1 MSGAKVIKYKFD
13 LDSLNNDID
22 YIINN
27 KITLAPTTPKTP
39 NAVWAD
45 LSNVIGK
52 DTISMLSQSVGTEL
66 YDIFW
71 YTDYKGCKDLEIHKD
86 NPGNEYSITSR
97 FTCIFM
103 LEGTFELTLWEDDQT
118 TEIEKLYIR
127 PGEFVVLNFC
137 QYYHSGKVI
146 DGNKRS
152 LHFYPKFDSIDNA
165 NLTEKIQVEDYV

>member
-13 LDSLNNDID
+13 FASLTDEIE
-22 YIINN
+22 YIIS
-27 KITLAPTTPKTP
+27 KITLAPTTSKTP

-71 YTDYKGCKDLEIHKD
+71 YTDYRGCKDLEIHKD

-118 TEIEKLYIR
+118 TEIEKLYIH

-137 QYYHSGKVI
+137 QYYHSGKVV

-152 LHFYPKFDSIDNA
+152 LHFYPKFESIDNNI
-165 NLTEKIQVEDYV
+165 NLTEKIQVEEYV